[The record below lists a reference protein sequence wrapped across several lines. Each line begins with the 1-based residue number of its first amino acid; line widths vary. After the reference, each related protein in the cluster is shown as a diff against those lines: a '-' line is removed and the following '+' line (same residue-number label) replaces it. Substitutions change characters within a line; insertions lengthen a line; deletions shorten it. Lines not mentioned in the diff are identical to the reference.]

1 MGVKDDRMGE
11 EICACIRLKEGE
23 KTTAEEIK
31 AFCKGKVGASIHPK
45 HHRVA
50 QFSNNLCLPTCQPTA
65 HRDPAQPHAL
75 SPSGLQISHF
85 KIPRYIVFV
94 TNYPL
99 TVSGKVCKE
108 TREGQGSWSPGAE
121 GQVALPEPPRV
132 MSQSLLRGWQLGHK
146 FVGSSWFALN
156 FPGFSLRNSSVAG
169 KPAGLGHP
177 S

>member
-1 MGVKDDRMGE
+1 MGE

-45 HHRVA
+45 HRCAA
-50 QFSNNLCLPTCQPTA
+50 QFSNTLCLPTCQPTA
-65 HRDPAQPHAL
+65 HYDPTQLHAL

-121 GQVALPEPPRV
+121 GQVALPEPP
-132 MSQSLLRGWQLGHK
+132 
-146 FVGSSWFALN
+146 
-156 FPGFSLRNSSVAG
+156 
-169 KPAGLGHP
+169 
-177 S
+177 

>member
-1 MGVKDDRMGE
+1 MGE

-45 HHRVA
+45 HRCAA
-50 QFSNNLCLPTCQPTA
+50 QFSNTLCLPTCQPTA
-65 HRDPAQPHAL
+65 HYDPTQLHAL

-108 TREGQGSWSPGAE
+108 TREGNWLKQNDLAKLKIKGQGNTLQSP
-121 GQVALPEPPRV
+121 R
-132 MSQSLLRGWQLGHK
+132 SH
-146 FVGSSWFALN
+146 
-156 FPGFSLRNSSVAG
+156 G
-169 KPAGLGHP
+169 KRMDKIGRAHV
-177 S
+177 